1 MTTTIQTTNAQQFP
15 QKKINTLLMAEV
27 ATGAVGGAV
36 MGYKFA
42 KPWTKGGSV
51 SDKFVKEVTNQV
63 YKNIKKPS
71 EATTVT
77 TVVDHWVGAAGG
89 FDKLNKYFEGAF
101 KDVKKGVLKPAE
113 EMPCLLKGHEKFF
126 ENALKSL
133 KRNSA
138 IKWASFMAAFMATS
152 AILSKALL
160 KKANDIKENK
170 EVK

>member
-1 MTTTIQTTNAQQFP
+1 MPTPIKYYNP
-15 QKKINTLLMAEV
+15 EI
-27 ATGAVGGAV
+27 
-36 MGYKFA
+36 
-42 KPWTKGGSV
+42 
-51 SDKFVKEVTNQV
+51 KEV

-71 EATTVT
+71 KATTVT

-89 FDKLNKYFEGAF
+89 FDKLNKFFEGAF

-113 EMPCLLKGHEKFF
+113 EMPSLLKGHEKVFD
-126 ENALKSL
+126 NALKSL

-138 IKWASFMAAFMATS
+138 IKWASFMTAFFVTS

-160 KKANDIKENK
+160 NKANDIKENK

>member
-1 MTTTIQTTNAQQFP
+1 MTTKIQRNDIQQISPQKTNA
-15 QKKINTLLMAEV
+15 LLLAEV
-27 ATGAVGGAV
+27 ATGAVGGAF

-51 SDKFVKEVTNQV
+51 SDKFVKEVAYQV
-63 YKNIKKPS
+63 VKDVPKNVPMPNTIL
-71 EATTVT
+71 
-77 TVVDHWVGAAGG
+77 DHWVGAAGG
-89 FDKLNKYFEGAF
+89 LDKLNKYFEGAF

-113 EMPCLLKGHEKFF
+113 ELSGLLKGHEKIF

-138 IKWASFMAAFMATS
+138 IKWASFMTAFFATS
-152 AILSKALL
+152 ALMTKALL
-160 KKANDIKENK
+160 NKANEIKDNK